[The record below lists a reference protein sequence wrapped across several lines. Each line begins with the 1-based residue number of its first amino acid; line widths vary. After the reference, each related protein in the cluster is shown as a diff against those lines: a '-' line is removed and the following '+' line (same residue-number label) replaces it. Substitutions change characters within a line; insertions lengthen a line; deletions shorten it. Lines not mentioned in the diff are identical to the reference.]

1 MIQLGGG
8 LRLLIFAFA
17 VENSGVPRAWTATPD
32 QPGVNCLKDLSAR
45 SLKLAARQIARHA
58 RQGDIVVASI
68 HWGGNWGYEVSQ
80 SEREFAH
87 GLIDIADVDLVHGH
101 SSHHVRGIEIH
112 DHKAIFYGCGD
123 LLNDYEGISG
133 HEQYRGDL
141 GLMYFPTLD
150 LQDGNLLRLSMTP
163 TRTRHFRIHR
173 APPEAA
179 AWLSTTLE
187 RECRKL
193 GSRVAQQS
201 DSALA
206 LEWKS

>member
-1 MIQLGGG
+1 M
-8 LRLLIFAFA
+8 AK
-17 VENSGVPRAWTATPD
+17 VTP
-32 QPGVNCLKDLSAR
+32 
-45 SLKLAARQIARHA
+45 
-58 RQGDIVVASI
+58 
-68 HWGGNWGYEVSQ
+68 
-80 SEREFAH
+80 
-87 GLIDIADVDLVHGH
+87 
-101 SSHHVRGIEIH
+101 
-112 DHKAIFYGCGD
+112 IFYGCGD

-206 LEWKS
+206 FEWKS